1 MKNVFENVFAV
12 AALTALLVCGAP
24 GARAAEG
31 ANEKSAQPTKP
42 EHKPKSI
49 PFHGKVTALDTTAK
63 VITLEGKEKSRT
75 FQITSETRITKDG
88 KPAVLKDVTVAGSV
102 SGRAK
107 ENAAG
112 KWEVV
117 TLNVGANSGTAKQ
130 NEKKPEKK

>member
-1 MKNVFENVFAV
+1 MNMYVREVRGTELMKTVFENVFAV
-12 AALTALLVCGAP
+12 AALTALLACGAP

-42 EHKPKSI
+42 ERKPKSI
-49 PFHGKVTALDTTAK
+49 PFHGKVTALDTAAK

-107 ENAAG
+107 
-112 KWEVV
+112 
-117 TLNVGANSGTAKQ
+117 
-130 NEKKPEKK
+130 